1 MKRKVIIAI
10 VIMLLLAASI
20 KPACI
25 YYEYKQEKNRL
36 SQKPY
41 FTEYKITQ
49 YELRV
54 MVHNYYV
61 DENPSWRD
69 DLNEDDWPDYSYY
82 TMEATEKTEVIVTVL
97 NYYLFENCS
106 ELDKKGLEKAEEY
119 GFSLEN
125 PITVEWVMEHPK
137 EAVEIMYST
146 ANTGYKFTSY
156 RDMKN
161 VYDKITGAVE
171 DETEQSEEG
180 IEEETE
186 QQNSTEQENSTEQKN
201 STEQQNFIEQLEE
214 STEQEII

>member
-1 MKRKVIIAI
+1 
-10 VIMLLLAASI
+10 
-20 KPACI
+20 
-25 YYEYKQEKNRL
+25 
-36 SQKPY
+36 
-41 FTEYKITQ
+41 
-49 YELRV
+49 
-54 MVHNYYV
+54 
-61 DENPSWRD
+61 
-69 DLNEDDWPDYSYY
+69 
-82 TMEATEKTEVIVTVL
+82 
-97 NYYLFENCS
+97 LFENCS